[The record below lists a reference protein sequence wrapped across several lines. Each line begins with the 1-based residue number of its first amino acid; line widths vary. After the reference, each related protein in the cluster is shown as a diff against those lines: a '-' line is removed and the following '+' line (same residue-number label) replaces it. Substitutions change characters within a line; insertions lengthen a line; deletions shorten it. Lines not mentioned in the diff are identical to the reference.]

1 MKGQPTFVL
10 LPHEECPREA
20 EETTL
25 PLSNLRTSLGR
36 DCAEKRSFTIYS
48 KLSVDEEAHTRLRKG
63 RYNKGSTRYRNIDR
77 LSFVMYMKEISQEQT
92 EIL

>member
-10 LPHEECPREA
+10 LPHKECPREA

-36 DCAEKRSFTIYS
+36 DCAEKRSFTVCS
-48 KLSVDEEAHTRLRKG
+48 KLSVDEEVHTRPRKEG
-63 RYNKGSTRYRNIDR
+63 YNKESRGCKDIDR
-77 LSFVMYMKEISQEQT
+77 
-92 EIL
+92 

>member
-10 LPHEECPREA
+10 LPHKKCPREA

-36 DCAEKRSFTIYS
+36 DCAEKRSFTVCS
-48 KLSVDEEAHTRLRKG
+48 KLSVDEEAHQEHTRPRKG
-63 RYNKGSTRYRNIDR
+63 GYNKGSRRYGDIDR
-77 LSFVMYMKEISQEQT
+77 
-92 EIL
+92 